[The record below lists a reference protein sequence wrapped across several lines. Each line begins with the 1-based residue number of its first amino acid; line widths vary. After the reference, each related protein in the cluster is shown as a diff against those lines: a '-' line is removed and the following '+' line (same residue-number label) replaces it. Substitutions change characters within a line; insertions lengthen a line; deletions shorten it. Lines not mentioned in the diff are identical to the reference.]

1 MNDAPAPIS
10 EREIEVLRLV
20 AEGKTNQQIARVL
33 VISPNTVKVHLRN
46 IFEKLGVQ
54 SRTEATMEAVRR
66 GWVGVSVVPSPEAA
80 AGPSEAPEYASQVL
94 GTVAEPVEAP
104 PFDKLRE
111 RTHQQF
117 ADMLETSVAEPVEA
131 PAGEAAPAS
140 TLPALPIEPV
150 AERTPIA
157 LWQRVY
163 MVGAALLIFLGL
175 LAPAWWQSRSQAA
188 RLTPFSDAG
197 RPQTAAAPRG
207 QVARWLTRAPLPEP
221 RSRMAVATDGT
232 RLYVI
237 SGETGG
243 ALTDQVTI
251 YDPRSNGWQAAAGK
265 PTAVANAAA
274 LWLDDRV
281 IVPGGTLAN
290 GAATNAVEVYD
301 PQADTWSARAPLP
314 FPLAAYGAAALG
326 GKLYLFGG
334 WDGAQ
339 NRADT
344 LIYDPASDSWV
355 SGTALAEPRA
365 FLAASALNGIIYV
378 AGGFDGEREAAAVA
392 AYDPAG
398 EGRAAGPWTPRA
410 PLSQPRGGLGLVA
423 LGSRL
428 YAIGGGWT
436 EALTFN
442 EQYDTRTDAWSRIE
456 TPIVG
461 QWRNLGAVALGNKV
475 YAIGGWGGSYLSNNE
490 EYQAL
495 LQQLLP
501 LFTKG
506 Q

>member
-66 GWVGVSVVPSPEAA
+66 GWVGVNVAA
-80 AGPSEAPEYASQVL
+80 LPGAVFGPGDAPA
-94 GTVAEPVEAP
+94 AEPPAAQP
-104 PFDKLRE
+104 P
-111 RTHQQF
+111 
-117 ADMLETSVAEPVEA
+117 AEA
-131 PAGEAAPAS
+131 PAETPAEIPAAEPAAAS
-140 TLPALPIEPV
+140 TAPPVPVEPIQ
-150 AERTPIA
+150 ARTPIA

-237 SGETGG
+237 GGETGG

-281 IVPGGTLAN
+281 IVPGGTLAD

-344 LIYDPASDSWV
+344 LIYDPASDSWG

-365 FLAASALNGIIYV
+365 FLAASALGGVIYV

>member
-1 MNDAPAPIS
+1 MNDDLGPIS

-20 AEGKTNQQIARVL
+20 AEGKTNQQIARAL

-66 GWVGVSVVPSPEAA
+66 GWVGVGGGVAPMAAA
-80 AGPSEAPEYASQVL
+80 AGPTEALA
-94 GTVAEPVEAP
+94 AEPVAP
-104 PFDKLRE
+104 AGGESPASE
-111 RTHQQF
+111 
-117 ADMLETSVAEPVEA
+117 S
-131 PAGEAAPAS
+131 PAGEAPPVS
-140 TLPALPIEPV
+140 TLPIMPVEPV
-150 AERTPIA
+150 AAHAPIA

-163 MVGAALLIFLGL
+163 MVGAALVIFLGL
-175 LAPAWWQSRSQAA
+175 LAPAWWQGRSQAA

-197 RPQTAAAPRG
+197 RPQTAAGPRS
-207 QVARWLTRAPLPEP
+207 QAARWIARAALPEP

-237 SGETGG
+237 GGETNG
-243 ALTDQVTI
+243 APTNQAAI
-251 YDPRSNGWQAAAGK
+251 YDPRSNGWQAGASK

-274 LWLDDRV
+274 VWLDGRV
-281 IVPGGTLAN
+281 IVPGGTVT
-290 GAATNAVEVYD
+290 GSAAINTVEVYD
-301 PQADTWSARAPLP
+301 PQADAWSTRAPLP
-314 FPLAAYGAAALG
+314 VPLAAYGAAVLD

-334 WDGAQ
+334 WDGARQ
-339 NRADT
+339 RGDT
-344 LIYDPASDSWV
+344 LIYDPARDQWA
-355 SGTALAEPRA
+355 SGAALPRPRA

-378 AGGFDGEREAAAVA
+378 AGGFDGDREVADVA
-392 AYDPAG
+392 AYDPAR
-398 EGRAAGPWTPRA
+398 EGSAAGPWSSRA
-410 PLSQPRGGLGLVA
+410 PLSQSRGGLGLVA
-423 LGSRL
+423 LGARL

-436 EALTFN
+436 AALTFN
-442 EQYDTRTDAWSRIE
+442 EQYDVRTDAWSRIE

-461 QWRNLGAVALGNKV
+461 EWRNLGAVALGNKV
-475 YAIGGWGGSYLSNNE
+475 YAIGGWDGSYLSSNE